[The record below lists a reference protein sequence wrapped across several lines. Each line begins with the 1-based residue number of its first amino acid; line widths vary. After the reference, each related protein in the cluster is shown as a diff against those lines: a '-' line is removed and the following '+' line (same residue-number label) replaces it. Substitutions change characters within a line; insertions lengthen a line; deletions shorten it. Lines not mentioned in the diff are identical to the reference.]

1 MSTHLDNDDV
11 LPSLEGE
18 YIAEALDAVENR
30 AGGSRASI
38 ARLLG
43 LSRTTSSKIVSELI
57 DLKLLVEKNLLRE
70 GRGRPGMLLDLDTS
84 TWRAIGAEYHSG
96 HWTFVET
103 DLKGSILRTSSL
115 KVARDTSPD
124 AFLDGLAQGL
134 DEFSADVSGELL
146 PTFGVGS
153 PGLVDCDRGVI
164 LRADDLGWKDVR
176 VAEYVKKRLGAK
188 VLLIN
193 RNRGAGLAEARFGA
207 GRGVHQAVY
216 IGIGT
221 GISAAFMID
230 GKLVHGSF
238 YSAGEIGHIAMDT
251 LGPIC
256 GCGKRGCLHVYAS
269 GGAIAKHAAELLGR
283 GRESSLKARAEKNG
297 PLTGEEVCLAA
308 ASGDAVAIE
317 CVLDAATKLGLA
329 VANIVTTF
337 NPDKIIIGGPIGLL
351 KGPLLGALCAEA
363 ERWAMPHAFQAVRI
377 ERGALGEFV
386 GAIGGACLVLD
397 RKLPLAASVR
407 GR

>member
-1 MSTHLDNDDV
+1 MSTHPGNDDTS
-11 LPSLEGE
+11 PSLEGE
-18 YIAEALDAVENR
+18 YIAEVLSAVENR
-30 AGGSRASI
+30 VGESRASI

-43 LSRTTSSKIVSELI
+43 LSRTTSSKIVSQLI

-103 DLKGSILRTSSL
+103 DLKGNILRTSSL
-115 KVARDTSPD
+115 KVARGADPD
-124 AFLDGLAQGL
+124 AFLDGLARGL
-134 DEFSADVSGELL
+134 GEFSAKASGELL
-146 PTFGVGS
+146 PTFGVGA
-153 PGLVDCDRGVI
+153 PGLVDCDRGMI
-164 LRADDLGWKDVR
+164 LRADDLGWKNVH
-176 VAEYVKKRLGAK
+176 VAEFVKKKLGAK

-207 GRGVHQAVY
+207 GRGVHQMVY

-230 GKLVHGSF
+230 GKLIHGSL

-251 LGPIC
+251 QGPVC

-269 GGAIAKHAAELLGR
+269 GGAIARQAAMLLEQGR
-283 GRESSLKARAEKNG
+283 ASSLVKTE
-297 PLTGEEVCLAA
+297 PITGEDVCVAA
-308 ASGDAVAIE
+308 ASGDAVALE
-317 CVLDAATKLGLA
+317 CVSNAASKLGLA
-329 VANIVTTF
+329 VANIITTF
-337 NPDKIIIGGPIGLL
+337 NPDKIVIGGPIGLL
-351 KGPLLGALCAEA
+351 NGPLLDTLRAEA
-363 ERWAMPHAFQAVRI
+363 ERWSMPHAFQAVKI
-377 ERGALGEFV
+377 ERGALGESV

-397 RKLPLAASVR
+397 RKLALASSVR

>member
-1 MSTHLDNDDV
+1 MSTHPGNDAAS
-11 LPSLEGE
+11 PSLESE
-18 YIAEALDAVENR
+18 YIAEVLSAVENR
-30 AGGSRASI
+30 AGESRASI

-43 LSRTTSSKIVSELI
+43 LSRTTSSKIVSQLI

-96 HWTFVET
+96 RWTFVET
-103 DLKGSILRTSSL
+103 DLKGNILRTSSL
-115 KVARDTSPD
+115 KVARGADPDT
-124 AFLDGLAQGL
+124 FLDGLAKGL
-134 DEFSADVSGELL
+134 GEFSANATGELL
-146 PTFGVGS
+146 PTFGVGA

-164 LRADDLGWKDVR
+164 LRADDLGWKNVR
-176 VAEYVKKRLGAK
+176 VAEFVKKKLGAK

-207 GRGVHQAVY
+207 GRGVHQMVY

-230 GKLVHGSF
+230 GKLVHGSL

-251 LGPIC
+251 QGPVC

-269 GGAIAKHAAELLGR
+269 GWAIARRAAALMEQ
-283 GRESSLKARAEKNG
+283 GRESSLAAGGKRSE
-297 PLTGEEVCLAA
+297 PLTGEEVCVAA
-308 ASGDAVAIE
+308 AAGDGLALE
-317 CVLDAATKLGLA
+317 CVQDAAAKLGLA
-329 VANIVTTF
+329 VANIITTF
-337 NPDKIIIGGPIGLL
+337 NPDKVVIGGPIGLIN
-351 KGPLLGALCAEA
+351 GPLLDTLRAEA
-363 ERWAMPHAFQAVRI
+363 ERWTMPHAFQAAKI
-377 ERGALGEFV
+377 ERGALGESV

-397 RKLPLAASVR
+397 RKLSLVASVR